1 MTAVDPVLITDD
13 EALLGGVLRLAAAA
27 GVAVEVLRRPDPGL
41 RSWVAAPA
49 VLVGADQA
57 ACLAALGPPRRGGV
71 HVLSLGSAAD
81 GLFRA
86 AVDVGAGSVL
96 ELPEADDRL
105 VEMLT
110 DVGDGGGRTAVTVG
124 VVGGS
129 GGVGASVLTAA
140 LGLTAARTGTAMLV
154 DLDPLG
160 PGLARLVGL
169 DGPGVT
175 WADLADSHGRLGARA
190 LREALPSRDGV
201 GILGWAGTAAE
212 PPSPVLVREVVGAGQ
227 RGHDWVV
234 LDLPRSADPSL
245 AGLVSR
251 CDHVLLVVR
260 AALGGVAAAA
270 RLADRLRAEAP
281 DASLVVRARRG
292 SPPAEDIAR
301 AVGLPLVGELRE
313 QRRLDEHLD
322 LGLGPVHQR
331 RSPLASTAAA
341 LVERWVRERS
351 VPAP

>member
-1 MTAVDPVLITDD
+1 MTVADPVLITDD
-13 EALLGGVLRLAAAA
+13 DALLGDVLRLAAAA
-27 GVAVEVLRRPDPGL
+27 GVAVEVLRQPDPGL
-41 RSWVAAPA
+41 RSWVAAPT

-57 ACLAALGPPRRGGV
+57 ASLAALAPPRRGDV
-71 HVLSLGSAAD
+71 HVLSLGRAAD

-96 ELPEADDRL
+96 ELPAADEWL
-105 VEMLT
+105 VELLT
-110 DVGDGGGRTAVTVG
+110 DVGDGAGRTAVTVG

-129 GGVGASVLTAA
+129 GGVGASVLAAA
-140 LGLTAARTGTAMLV
+140 LALTAGRWGPALLV

-175 WADLADSHGRLGARA
+175 WAELADSHGRLGARA

-201 GILGWAGTAAE
+201 GVLGWPDSAGGPLAPT
-212 PPSPVLVREVVGAGQ
+212 LVREVVGAGQ

-234 LDLPRSADPSL
+234 LDLPRSADPAL

-260 AALGGVAAAA
+260 SALGGVAAAA
-270 RLADRLRAEAP
+270 RMAGRLRTEAP
-281 DASLVVRARRG
+281 DSGLVVRSRRG
-292 SPPAEDIAR
+292 SPPAEDVAR
-301 AVGLPLVGELRE
+301 AVGLPLAAELRD

-322 LGLGPVHQR
+322 LGLGPIHSR
-331 RSPLASTAAA
+331 RSPLATAARS
-341 LVERWVRERS
+341 LVDGWSRPR
-351 VPAP
+351 